1 MFLFSLKET
10 DGVCVCVWEGWGG
23 GGEEG
28 VADGHVSLT
37 RVSYFFGRITALT
50 KLITFNVHI

>member
-1 MFLFSLKET
+1 M
-10 DGVCVCVWEGWGG
+10 CVCVGGVGCVWGG
-23 GGEEG
+23 GG